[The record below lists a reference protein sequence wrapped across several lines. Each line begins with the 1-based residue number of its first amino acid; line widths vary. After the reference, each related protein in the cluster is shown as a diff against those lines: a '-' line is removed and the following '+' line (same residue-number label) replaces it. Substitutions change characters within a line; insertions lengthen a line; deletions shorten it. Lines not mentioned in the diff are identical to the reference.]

1 MTFTRKTS
9 PLDLLNNLRAQQNDD
24 RYRDIVEELV
34 DALFLV
40 KPISGAFFYTNDKA
54 VAFSGYSRAEFNTL
68 HLVDIFSPDQSAEVL
83 KIICN
88 VEAGVNYSLR
98 NILFRAR
105 SGVLISVD
113 IRLSGCTRGDEDF
126 VMILMREYTQR
137 TPTQSL
143 NRHHASIAA
152 LGEMIE
158 ALPHAVS
165 DDFIEQTLG
174 VARQMLGAESVM
186 LYWRSINPPGFNI
199 GRAINFPSKFPSL
212 IAADDPAMKSA
223 AFSWRLG
230 ERPASALARAARAGN
245 FAALHAHAIS
255 DRSTLLGLFV
265 VVYSE
270 SDNQPPDVPV
280 LTAVAAHY
288 FSALLLQLRRAQT
301 TNETE
306 AYASEVSQQLEA
318 IMNQTSEGILRINA
332 LGRVV
337 DLNSAAETMLGFHL
351 NDMVNEPLE
360 DVLVASQPLASQ
372 LLETLKRGSRWDGVE
387 TDLIRRDGDSLA
399 SFVRATPL
407 LDRNNTFIGGLIV
420 ITDRRQ
426 QKFFQT
432 QSDHL
437 ERRAWLG
444 DVSAIFAHDVR
455 NPLNGI
461 STGLGL
467 FATKFLPPDPLAE
480 RVGMMQAEVLRIDQ
494 LVNNVLLAVKSSEA
508 NYQQTSLIPLLT
520 RTLIRWA
527 PRLAKLNI
535 QLEKEIDPTTPQ
547 VLADLNQM
555 DQVFTNLIVNAVDA
569 IGNNGTLSI
578 KCFKATHAQTP
589 RGNFVELI
597 FSDTGPGIPIEIQQR
612 IFDPFITT
620 KADGTGLGLAITKRI
635 VNAHKGSIF
644 VESFSGIG
652 TAFHIFLPIA
662 EKESN

>member
-1 MTFTRKTS
+1 MSYTRKTS
-9 PLDLLNNLRAQQNDD
+9 PLDLLNNLLPQQNDE

-40 KPISGAFFYTNDKA
+40 KPISGAFFYVNDKA
-54 VAFSGYSRAEFNTL
+54 LAFSGYARADFNTL

-83 KIICN
+83 KIIYN

-105 SGVLISVD
+105 SGVLIPVD

-126 VMILMREYTQR
+126 VMILIREYTQR

-143 NRHHASIAA
+143 NRHRASITA

-165 DDFIEQTLG
+165 DDVIEHTLG
-174 VARQMLGAESVM
+174 MARQMLGADSVI
-186 LYWRSINPPGFNI
+186 LYWRSVNPLGLRV
-199 GRAINFPSKFPSL
+199 GRAINFPSKFPSH
-212 IAADDPAMKSA
+212 IAADDPDLKSA

-230 ERPASALARAARAGN
+230 ERPTSALARAARAEN
-245 FAALHAHAIS
+245 FAAIHSHVIS
-255 DRSTLLGLFV
+255 DRLSLLGLFV
-265 VVYSE
+265 VMYAEPDS
-270 SDNQPPDVPV
+270 QPPDTTA
-280 LTAVAAHY
+280 LTAIAAHY
-288 FSALLLQLRRAQT
+288 FSALLIQLRRTQTAQGI
-301 TNETE
+301 ET
-306 AYASEVSQQLEA
+306 YASEVSQQLEA
-318 IMNQTSEGILRINA
+318 IMSQTNEGILRINA
-332 LGRVV
+332 TGGVV
-337 DLNSAAETMLGFHL
+337 DLNSAAESLLGFHL
-351 NDMVNEPLE
+351 EDMVNEPLE

-372 LLETLKRGSRWDGVE
+372 LIETLKRGARWDGVE
-387 TDLIRRDGDSLA
+387 TDLVRRDGESLA
-399 SFVRATPL
+399 AFVRATPL
-407 LDRNNTFIGGLIV
+407 LDRNNVFIGGLIV

-480 RVGMMQAEVLRIDQ
+480 RVSMMQAEVVRIDQ
-494 LVNNVLLAVKSSEA
+494 LVNNVLLAVKSSETH
-508 NYQQTSLIPLLT
+508 YQQTSLVPLLT

-535 QLEKEIDPTTPQ
+535 QLEKEIDPNTPQ
-547 VLADLNQM
+547 VMADLNQM

-569 IGNNGTLSI
+569 IGNDGTLSI
-578 KCFKATHAQTP
+578 KSFKATHPQTP

-597 FSDTGPGIPIEIQQR
+597 FSDTGPGIPLEIQQR

>member
-1 MTFTRKTS
+1 MRNIS
-9 PLDLLNNLRAQQNDD
+9 SLDLLNNFRTQQNDD
-24 RYRDIVEELV
+24 RYRDIAEKLV

-54 VAFSGYSRAEFNTL
+54 IAFSGYSRAELDTL
-68 HLVDIFSPDQSAEVL
+68 SVIDIFAPDQPVEVV
-83 KIICN
+83 KILRS
-88 VEAGVNYSLR
+88 VEVGSHYSLR
-98 NILFRAR
+98 NILFRTR
-105 SGVLISVD
+105 SGTLIPVD
-113 IRLSGCTRGDEDF
+113 MRVSGCTYDDEDF
-126 VMILMREYTQR
+126 VAIFVREYLGRFPNSQNF
-137 TPTQSL
+137 
-143 NRHHASIAA
+143 NRQHDSIAA
-152 LGEMIE
+152 LGEMME

-165 DDFIEQTLG
+165 DDIIEQALG
-174 VARQMLGAESVM
+174 SSRQLLNAESAI
-186 LYWRSINPPGFNI
+186 LYWRSTNPPGLQV
-199 GRAINFPSKFPSL
+199 GRAINFPSKFPPH
-212 IAADDPAMKSA
+212 IGADDPVVKTPTY
-223 AFSWRLG
+223 SWRLG
-230 ERPASALARAARAGN
+230 ERTTSILARAARVGN
-245 FAALHAHAIS
+245 FATIHCHAIT
-255 DRSTLLGLFV
+255 DRTTQLGLFV
-265 VVYSE
+265 ALYGTA
-270 SDNQPPDVPV
+270 DDQPPDAPA
-280 LTAVAAHY
+280 LTALAAQY

-301 TNETE
+301 THETE
-306 AYASEVSQQLEA
+306 AYASEVKQQLEA
-318 IMNQTSEGILRINA
+318 LMSQTSEGILRINT
-332 LGRVV
+332 LGHVV
-337 DLNSAAETMLGFHL
+337 DLNSAAETLLGFHL
-351 NDMVNEPLE
+351 DDMVNEPLE

-372 LLETLKRGSRWDGVE
+372 LIETLKRGTAWDGVE
-387 TDLIRRDGDSLA
+387 TDLIRRDGESLA
-399 SFVRATPL
+399 AFVRAAPL
-407 LDRNNTFIGGLIV
+407 MSRDNTFIGGLIV

-480 RVGMMQAEVLRIDQ
+480 RVSMMQAEVVRIDQ

-508 NYQQTSLIPLLT
+508 NYQSTSLVPLLT
-520 RTLIRWA
+520 RTLLRWT

-535 QLEKEIDPTTPQ
+535 QLEKEIDPNTPQ
-547 VLADLNQM
+547 VMADLNQM

-569 IGNNGTLSI
+569 IGTNGTLSI
-578 KCFKATHAQTP
+578 KCFKATHTQAP

-597 FSDTGPGIPIEIQQR
+597 FSDTGHGIPIEIQQR

-652 TAFHIFLPIA
+652 TAFHIFIPICPP
-662 EKESN
+662 S